1 MNVVNN
7 LIYEDTPRYDIWL
20 KLTLGGTLAFT
31 FILGWI
37 LISEDIGVA
46 LLMFAVTIFDALLFR
61 AVLPKRFQIFEDR
74 MKIVLGLHFAISI
87 PFSNIVDARSASGDK
102 TFIYWGIRFA
112 TSTRSVVEIVRKR
125 GLNMVISPSQ
135 DDIFLERLNHARNM
149 ASNPN

>member
-1 MNVVNN
+1 VNN
-7 LIYEDTPRYDIWL
+7 PVYEATPRYDVWL
-20 KLTLGGTLAFT
+20 KLILGGTLALT

-46 LLMFAVTIFDALLFR
+46 LLMFAVTLFDALLFR
-61 AVLPKRFQIFEDR
+61 AVLPQRFLIFEDR
-74 MKIVLGLHFAISI
+74 LKIVLGLHFSINI

-102 TFIYWGIRFA
+102 TFVYWGIRFA
-112 TSTRSVVEIVRKR
+112 TSTHGVVEIVRKG

-135 DDIFLERLNHARNM
+135 DDVFLERLNHARTI